1 MKNDEHI
8 GLRIRELRR
17 AAGYTLQRVADEFGI
32 SRASVSEWESGR
44 SKPDSD
50 KLFGLSLL
58 FGVSI
63 GYLLH
68 GKRAA
73 GEQHFVPAPT
83 QAPDEDAGRPI
94 AWENPDDL
102 EHDEDRVW
110 MDQYDYRFSAG
121 TGHIQWE
128 VRKKKA
134 LPFDIGFFKALGVR
148 PQDCRLARV
157 HGRSME
163 PYLFN
168 RDMMMICE
176 AKTHVR
182 DGQIYAVYFEDEA
195 LVKQIFKEPDGALRL
210 HSYNPE
216 FPDRIVSGEQLAG
229 LQIVGEVIYRSGS
242 GLAGGN

>member
-1 MKNDEHI
+1 MKIIQLND
-8 GLRIRELRR
+8 LRVKRLQDAIDHLDNGNVTAFGKRLGYKDGAFIRQMLTGTRN
-17 AAGYTLQRVADEFGI
+17 
-32 SRASVSEWESGR
+32 VSEKTVRAIEAIPGMGYWFDPLKSLMKER
-44 SKPDSD
+44 FPIDSD
-50 KLFGLSLL
+50 K
-58 FGVSI
+58 
-63 GYLLH
+63 
-68 GKRAA
+68 
-73 GEQHFVPAPT
+73 ET
-83 QAPDEDAGRPI
+83 GRPI